1 MSIREIPERYLNDTI
16 FIYRQSEVID
26 DVGDFDVS
34 QSLAY
39 ASLNA
44 NLQPQKSDVEF
55 ELQGKIHLQSHSA
68 YINRVEY
75 DIIRQIKSGDIVIS
89 QDTGLNFIVLG
100 IEEWETAN
108 RQITDSHHIKLLL
121 KTMTGTFD
129 VTEFKTMTVKGK
141 IV

>member
-1 MSIREIPERYLNDTI
+1 MSVRKIPERFLNDTI
-16 FIYRQSEVID
+16 FIYRESEVID

-39 ASLNA
+39 ASLKA
-44 NLQPQKSDVEF
+44 NLQPEKSDVEF
-55 ELQGKIHLQSHSA
+55 ELQGKIHLQTHSA
-68 YINRVEY
+68 YINRVEN
-75 DIIRQIKSGDIVIS
+75 DIIRQIKAGDIVIS

-100 IEEWETAN
+100 IEEWEAAN

-129 VTEFKTMTVKGK
+129 LTKFKTMTVKGK

>member
-68 YINRVEY
+68 YINRVEN

-100 IEEWETAN
+100 IEEWETAI

>member
-68 YINRVEY
+68 YINRVEN